1 MVNERIIQFVCLF
14 IAVLIATLYLNSLK
28 NKPKEIEIKGIENIV
43 IYLNNEK
50 NNLILVNNDTVKEL
64 INILP
69 IESQITK
76 EEMYLSLE
84 LDRELSSNDKV
95 TKVEKGDVV
104 LFKNKTSSPG
114 NKYIPVSSLSSDSQ
128 HAPLQSFPQSTVSGV
143 VSSKNLYMLL

>member
-50 NNLILVNNDTVKEL
+50 NNLILSNNDTVKEL

-69 IESQITK
+69 IESKIKK

-84 LDRELSSNDKV
+84 LDRELSSNDRV

-104 LFKNKTSSPG
+104 LFKNKTIRIFT
-114 NKYIPVSSLSSDSQ
+114 KDSNVEEEYTK
-128 HAPLQSFPQSTVSGV
+128 LG
-143 VSSKNLYMLL
+143 KILLVDKLDNINEEEIIVRIKKD

>member
-1 MVNERIIQFVCLF
+1 MNERIIQFVCLF

-50 NNLILVNNDTVKEL
+50 NNLILSNNDTVKEL

-104 LFKNKTSSPG
+104 LFKNKTIRIFT
-114 NKYIPVSSLSSDSQ
+114 KDSNVEEEYTK
-128 HAPLQSFPQSTVSGV
+128 LG
-143 VSSKNLYMLL
+143 KILLVDKLDNINEEEIIVRIKKD

>member
-50 NNLILVNNDTVKEL
+50 NNLILSNNDTVKEL
-64 INILP
+64 INVLP

-104 LFKNKTSSPG
+104 LFKNKTIRIFT
-114 NKYIPVSSLSSDSQ
+114 KDSNVEEEYTK
-128 HAPLQSFPQSTVSGV
+128 LG
-143 VSSKNLYMLL
+143 KILLVDKLDNINEEEIIVRIKKD

>member
-50 NNLILVNNDTVKEL
+50 NNLILSNNNTVKEL

-69 IESQITK
+69 IESKIKK

-104 LFKNKTSSPG
+104 LFKNKTIRIFT
-114 NKYIPVSSLSSDSQ
+114 KDSNVEEEYTK
-128 HAPLQSFPQSTVSGV
+128 LGKV
-143 VSSKNLYMLL
+143 LLVDKLDNINEEEIIVRIKKD

>member
-50 NNLILVNNDTVKEL
+50 NNLILSNNDTVKEL

-69 IESQITK
+69 IESKIKK
-76 EEMYLSLE
+76 EEMYLSLK

-104 LFKNKTSSPG
+104 LFKNKTIRIFT
-114 NKYIPVSSLSSDSQ
+114 KDSNVEEEYTK
-128 HAPLQSFPQSTVSGV
+128 LG
-143 VSSKNLYMLL
+143 KILLVDKLDNINEEEIIVRIKKD

>member
-50 NNLILVNNDTVKEL
+50 NNLILSNNDTVKEL

-69 IESQITK
+69 IESKIKK
-76 EEMYLSLE
+76 EEMYLSLD

-104 LFKNKTSSPG
+104 LFKNKTIRIFT
-114 NKYIPVSSLSSDSQ
+114 KDSNVEEEYTK
-128 HAPLQSFPQSTVSGV
+128 LG
-143 VSSKNLYMLL
+143 KILLVDKLDNINEEEIIVRIKKD

>member
-104 LFKNKTSSPG
+104 LFKNKTIRIFT
-114 NKYIPVSSLSSDSQ
+114 KDSNVEEEYTK
-128 HAPLQSFPQSTVSGV
+128 LG
-143 VSSKNLYMLL
+143 KILLVDKLDNINEEKIIVRIKKD

>member
-1 MVNERIIQFVCLF
+1 MNERIIQFVCLF

-28 NKPKEIEIKGIENIV
+28 NKPKEIEIKGIENVV
-43 IYLNNEK
+43 IYLNSEK

-104 LFKNKTSSPG
+104 LFKNKTIRIFT
-114 NKYIPVSSLSSDSQ
+114 KDSNVEEEYTK
-128 HAPLQSFPQSTVSGV
+128 LGKT
-143 VSSKNLYMLL
+143 LLVDKLDNINEEEIIVRIKKD

>member
-50 NNLILVNNDTVKEL
+50 NNLILSNNDTVKEL

-84 LDRELSSNDKV
+84 LDGELSSNDKV

-104 LFKNKTSSPG
+104 LFKNKTIRIFT
-114 NKYIPVSSLSSDSQ
+114 KDSNVEEEYTK
-128 HAPLQSFPQSTVSGV
+128 LG
-143 VSSKNLYMLL
+143 KILLVDKLDNINEEEIIVRIKKD

>member
-50 NNLILVNNDTVKEL
+50 NNLILSNNDTVKEL

-69 IESQITK
+69 IESKITK
-76 EEMYLSLE
+76 EEMYLSLD

-104 LFKNKTSSPG
+104 LFKNKTIRIFT
-114 NKYIPVSSLSSDSQ
+114 KDSNVEEEYTK
-128 HAPLQSFPQSTVSGV
+128 LG
-143 VSSKNLYMLL
+143 KILLVDKLDNINEEEIIVRIKKD

>member
-50 NNLILVNNDTVKEL
+50 NNLILSNNDTVKEL

-104 LFKNKTSSPG
+104 LFKNKTIRIFT
-114 NKYIPVSSLSSDSQ
+114 KDSNVEEEYTK
-128 HAPLQSFPQSTVSGV
+128 LG
-143 VSSKNLYMLL
+143 KILLVDKLDNFNEEEIIVRIKKD

>member
-50 NNLILVNNDTVKEL
+50 NNLILSNNDTVKEL

-104 LFKNKTSSPG
+104 LFKNKTIRIFT
-114 NKYIPVSSLSSDSQ
+114 KDSNVEEEYTK
-128 HAPLQSFPQSTVSGV
+128 LG
-143 VSSKNLYMLL
+143 KILLVDKLDNINEEKIIVRIKKD

>member
-14 IAVLIATLYLNSLK
+14 IAVLIATLYLNSLE

-50 NNLILVNNDTVKEL
+50 NNLILSNNDTVKEL

-104 LFKNKTSSPG
+104 LFKNKTIRIFT
-114 NKYIPVSSLSSDSQ
+114 KDSNVEEEYTK
-128 HAPLQSFPQSTVSGV
+128 LG
-143 VSSKNLYMLL
+143 KILLVDKLDNINEEEIIVRIKKD

>member
-69 IESQITK
+69 IESKIKK

-104 LFKNKTSSPG
+104 LFKNKTIRIF
-114 NKYIPVSSLSSDSQ
+114 KKDSNVEEEYTK
-128 HAPLQSFPQSTVSGV
+128 LG
-143 VSSKNLYMLL
+143 KILLVDKLDNINEEEIIVRIKKD

>member
-1 MVNERIIQFVCLF
+1 MNERIIQFVCLF

-50 NNLILVNNDTVKEL
+50 NNLILSNNDTVKEL

-69 IESQITK
+69 IESKIKK

-104 LFKNKTSSPG
+104 LFKDKTIRIFTKDSNVEEEYTKLGKILLVDKLDNINEEEIIVRINK
-114 NKYIPVSSLSSDSQ
+114 D
-128 HAPLQSFPQSTVSGV
+128 
-143 VSSKNLYMLL
+143 

>member
-50 NNLILVNNDTVKEL
+50 NNLILSNNDTVKEL
-64 INILP
+64 INVLP

-104 LFKNKTSSPG
+104 LFKNKTIRIFT
-114 NKYIPVSSLSSDSQ
+114 KDSNVEEEYTK
-128 HAPLQSFPQSTVSGV
+128 LG
-143 VSSKNLYMLL
+143 KILLVDKLDNNNEEEIIVRIKKD

>member
-1 MVNERIIQFVCLF
+1 MNERIIQFVCLF

-50 NNLILVNNDTVKEL
+50 NNLILSNNDTVKEL
-64 INILP
+64 INVLP

-104 LFKNKTSSPG
+104 LFKNKTIRIFT
-114 NKYIPVSSLSSDSQ
+114 KDSNVEEEYTK
-128 HAPLQSFPQSTVSGV
+128 LG
-143 VSSKNLYMLL
+143 KILLVDKLDNINEEEIIVRIKKD

>member
-28 NKPKEIEIKGIENIV
+28 NKPKEIEIKGIENV
-43 IYLNNEK
+43 VLYLNSEK

-104 LFKNKTSSPG
+104 LFKNKTIRIFT
-114 NKYIPVSSLSSDSQ
+114 KDSNVEEEYTK
-128 HAPLQSFPQSTVSGV
+128 LG
-143 VSSKNLYMLL
+143 KILLVDKLDNINEEEIIVRIKKD

>member
-28 NKPKEIEIKGIENIV
+28 NKPKEIEIKGIENVV
-43 IYLNNEK
+43 IYLNSEK

-69 IESQITK
+69 IESKIKK
-76 EEMYLSLE
+76 EEMNLSLE

-104 LFKNKTSSPG
+104 LFKNKTIRIFT
-114 NKYIPVSSLSSDSQ
+114 KDSNVEEEYTK
-128 HAPLQSFPQSTVSGV
+128 LG
-143 VSSKNLYMLL
+143 KILLVDKLDNINEEEIIVRIKKD

>member
-104 LFKNKTSSPG
+104 LFKNKTIRIFTKDSNVEEEYTKLG
-114 NKYIPVSSLSSDSQ
+114 KILLVDKLDNINEEEIIVRINKD
-128 HAPLQSFPQSTVSGV
+128 
-143 VSSKNLYMLL
+143 

>member
-28 NKPKEIEIKGIENIV
+28 NKPKEIEIKGIENVV
-43 IYLNNEK
+43 IYLNSEK
-50 NNLILVNNDTVKEL
+50 NNLILSYNDTVKEL

-69 IESQITK
+69 IESKIKK

-104 LFKNKTSSPG
+104 LFKNKTIRIF
-114 NKYIPVSSLSSDSQ
+114 KKDSNVEEEYTK
-128 HAPLQSFPQSTVSGV
+128 LG
-143 VSSKNLYMLL
+143 KILLVDKLDNINEEEIIVRIKKD

>member
-69 IESQITK
+69 IESKIKK

-104 LFKNKTSSPG
+104 LFKNKTIRIFT
-114 NKYIPVSSLSSDSQ
+114 KDSNVEEEYTK
-128 HAPLQSFPQSTVSGV
+128 LG
-143 VSSKNLYMLL
+143 KILLVDKLDNINEEEIIVRIKKD

>member
-1 MVNERIIQFVCLF
+1 MNERIIQFVCLF

-50 NNLILVNNDTVKEL
+50 NNLILSNNDTVKEL

-69 IESQITK
+69 IESKIKK

-104 LFKNKTSSPG
+104 LFKNKTIRIFT
-114 NKYIPVSSLSSDSQ
+114 KDSNVEEEYTK
-128 HAPLQSFPQSTVSGV
+128 LG
-143 VSSKNLYMLL
+143 KILLVDKLDNINEEKIIVRIKKD

>member
-28 NKPKEIEIKGIENIV
+28 NKPKEIEIKGIENVV
-43 IYLNNEK
+43 IYLNSEK

-104 LFKNKTSSPG
+104 LFKNKTIRIFT
-114 NKYIPVSSLSSDSQ
+114 KDSNVEEEYTK
-128 HAPLQSFPQSTVSGV
+128 LG
-143 VSSKNLYMLL
+143 KILLVDKLDNINEEEIIVRIKKD

>member
-50 NNLILVNNDTVKEL
+50 NNLILSNNDTVKEL

-69 IESQITK
+69 IESKIKK

-104 LFKNKTSSPG
+104 LFKNKTIRIFT
-114 NKYIPVSSLSSDSQ
+114 KDSNVEEEYTK
-128 HAPLQSFPQSTVSGV
+128 LG
-143 VSSKNLYMLL
+143 KILLVDKLDNINEEEIIVRIKKD

>member
-50 NNLILVNNDTVKEL
+50 NNLILSNNDTVKEL

-104 LFKNKTSSPG
+104 LFKNKTIRIFT
-114 NKYIPVSSLSSDSQ
+114 KDSNVEEEYTK
-128 HAPLQSFPQSTVSGV
+128 LG
-143 VSSKNLYMLL
+143 KILLVDKLDNINEEEIIVRIKKD

>member
-104 LFKNKTSSPG
+104 LFKNKTIRIFT
-114 NKYIPVSSLSSDSQ
+114 KDSNVEEEYTK
-128 HAPLQSFPQSTVSGV
+128 LG
-143 VSSKNLYMLL
+143 KILLVDKLDNINEEEIIVRIKKD

>member
-50 NNLILVNNDTVKEL
+50 NNLILSNNDTVKEL

-69 IESQITK
+69 IESKIKK

-104 LFKNKTSSPG
+104 LFKNKTIRIL
-114 NKYIPVSSLSSDSQ
+114 KKDSNVEEEYTK
-128 HAPLQSFPQSTVSGV
+128 LG
-143 VSSKNLYMLL
+143 KILLVDKLDNINEEEIIVRIKKD